1 MACPWEIEFLSGPS
15 KTGSGKTLG
24 RLLKARELNLVKGDT
39 STLEEEGLFK
49 KGFSIKQTENN

>member
-1 MACPWEIEFLSGPS
+1 VACPWEIEFLSGPS

-24 RLLKARELNLVKGDT
+24 RLLKARELNLLRGDT

-49 KGFSIKQTENN
+49 KGFSIK